1 MKLNIFVILSILMVS
16 VAGCRTAPI
25 YNVNSAPVNTRANA
39 TLAEVGKTITQA
51 GAGLGW
57 QMRQVSPGVI
67 EGRLNLRGRTA
78 VVDIPYTTK
87 TFSIL
92 HKETSG
98 LRNEDGS
105 IHKNYNGWIQNL
117 EKAITAQLSAL

>member
-1 MKLNIFVILSILMVS
+1 MKLNILVILSLLIVS

-25 YNVNSAPVNTRANA
+25 YNVNSAPINARANV

-57 QMRQVSPGVI
+57 QMRQVNPGLI

-87 TFSIL
+87 TFSIT

-98 LRNEDGS
+98 LRDEDGA

-117 EKAITAQLSAL
+117 EKTIAAQLRTL